1 MQGLLSASLDKFFV
15 IIGIHGTI
23 VNGLVM
29 GGLVQDEPA
38 RGREI
43 AGDQ

>member
-1 MQGLLSASLDKFFV
+1 MVSVSLDKLFV

-23 VNGLVM
+23 GNGLVM

-38 RGREI
+38 RRREI